1 MNLPIWIPKTHTQEL
16 TREQC
21 RLLDLPT
28 WARYKA
34 LFGEWFNNRVI
45 LYAWE
50 IDNED
55 DDNDSGLLCATG
67 KCCC

>member
-1 MNLPIWIPKTHTQEL
+1 MMWLPKLYTQEL
-16 TREQC
+16 TRDQC
-21 RLLDLPT
+21 ILLDLPT
-28 WARYKA
+28 VGGARWKA
-34 LFGEWFNNRVI
+34 LFGEWFNNGVI

-50 IDNED
+50 IDDED